1 MKTSLEV
8 KASLMWLIDNGF
20 LSSRD
25 ISISHIRERGK
36 RYKDVKQYGGSTV
49 VSLYIRNHGIF
60 TGKAECSKKDMF
72 NKRVG
77 RDIALKRAL
86 LSVFK
91 SIFFISKPEEFMK
104 HLMLEFI
111 HRGHKWAEVRK

>member
-1 MKTSLEV
+1 MRVSPEV
-8 KASLMWLIDNGF
+8 EASLMWLTDNGF
-20 LSSRD
+20 LKSKD

-36 RYKDVKQYGGSTV
+36 TYKDIKQYGGATV

-72 NKRVG
+72 NKKVG

-86 LSVFK
+86 LSVFRN
-91 SIFFISKPEEFMK
+91 IFFISKPEEFMK
-104 HLMLEFI
+104 HLTLEFT